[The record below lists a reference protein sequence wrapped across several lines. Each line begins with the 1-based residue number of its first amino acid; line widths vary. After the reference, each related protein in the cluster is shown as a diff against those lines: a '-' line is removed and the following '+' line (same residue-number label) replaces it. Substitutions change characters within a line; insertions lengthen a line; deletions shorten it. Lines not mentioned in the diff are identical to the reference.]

1 MGATSDQPASPP
13 AGSGPTEP
21 LAPAP
26 QLPPAQRTARPPRL
40 WLRLTAWFL
49 AVTLLL
55 LAALSC
61 VLRLTWFHTLSH
73 PAGDT
78 STLITIE
85 AGVISLEHMTAA
97 TIGSPTP
104 IHRSIFNRQIQPGF
118 TVRWHFSPL
127 ASPARVVFPFAAA
140 SIAALTLTALAL
152 VLRRRFFASPP
163 PGTCPCGYP
172 IANLHNRSA
181 RCPECGRPL
190 PAPPRHPR

>member
-1 MGATSDQPASPP
+1 MGATADQSASPP

-26 QLPPAQRTARPPRL
+26 QLPPPPRTTRQRRR
-40 WLRLTAWFL
+40 WLRLTGWFL
-49 AVTLLL
+49 AAALLL

-61 VLRLTWFHTLSH
+61 VLRLAWFHALAH

-78 STLITIE
+78 STVITIE
-85 AGVISLEHMTAA
+85 RGIISFERLTVRS
-97 TIGSPTP
+97 IGSPTP

-118 TVRWHFSPL
+118 DIRWHFSPL
-127 ASPARVVFPFAAA
+127 ATPARVVFPFAAA
-140 SIAALTLTALAL
+140 SIAVITLTALAL
-152 VLRRRFFASPP
+152 VLRRRCFASPP

-172 IANLHNRSA
+172 IANLLNRSA